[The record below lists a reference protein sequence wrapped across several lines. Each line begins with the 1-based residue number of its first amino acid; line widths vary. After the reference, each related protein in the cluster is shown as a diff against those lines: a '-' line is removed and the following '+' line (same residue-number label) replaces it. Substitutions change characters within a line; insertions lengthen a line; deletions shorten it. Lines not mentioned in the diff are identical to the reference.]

1 MKDGAVRRAVKRVAL
16 WNFQVNL
23 ALHRAIERR
32 RGLDLHQLGGECG
45 RCARCCEAPGIQVGR
60 AVWYLPLLRRLFLAW
75 QEHVNGFVLTGRER
89 NGRAFI
95 FRCTH
100 FDWTT
105 RSCDSYDS
113 RPGMCRDYPRVLLAQ
128 PDPEFLPG
136 CGYRAVAANADHFV
150 RALERASVTREQ
162 MARLKK
168 DLHLEV
174 RDR

>member
-1 MKDGAVRRAVKRVAL
+1 VRDGALRRAVKQIAL
-16 WNFQVNL
+16 WNFLVSL
-23 ALHRAIERR
+23 SLHRALERR
-32 RGLDLHQLGGECG
+32 RGRIPHELGGECR
-45 RCARCCEAPGIQVGR
+45 RCARCCEAPGIQVGW
-60 AVWYLPLLRRLFLAW
+60 AIWYLPLLRRLFLAW
-75 QEHVNGFVLTGRER
+75 QERVNGFVLTEQQRKGRV
-89 NGRAFI
+89 FV

-128 PDPEFLPG
+128 ADPEFLPG
-136 CGYRAVAANADHFV
+136 CGYRAVAANADHLV

-168 DLHLEV
+168 DLRLE
-174 RDR
+174 R

>member
-1 MKDGAVRRAVKRVAL
+1 MKDGPVRRGVKRVAL
-16 WNFQVNL
+16 WNFVLGL
-23 ALHRAIERR
+23 ALVRAIERR
-32 RGLDLHQLGGECG
+32 RGRIPHELGGECR
-45 RCARCCEAPGIQVGR
+45 RCARCCEAPGIQVGW
-60 AVWYLPLLRRLFLAW
+60 AIWYLPLLRKLFLWW
-75 QEHVNGFVLTGRER
+75 QEGVNGFVLTERQRSGRV
-89 NGRAFI
+89 FV

-128 PDPEFLPG
+128 ANPEFLPG
-136 CGYRAVAANADHFV
+136 CGYRAVAADADRLV

-168 DLHLEV
+168 DLRLE
-174 RDR
+174 R

>member
-1 MKDGAVRRAVKRVAL
+1 MKDGPVRRAVKRIAL
-16 WNFQVNL
+16 WNFQASL
-23 ALHRAIERR
+23 ALDRALERR
-32 RGLDLHQLGGECG
+32 RGRIPHELGGECR
-45 RCARCCEAPGIQVGR
+45 RCARCCEAPGIQVGW
-60 AVWYLPLLRRLFLAW
+60 VLWYLPLLRRVFLAW
-75 QEHVNGFVLTGRER
+75 QEHVNGFVLTETDRKGRV
-89 NGRAFI
+89 FV

-128 PDPEFLPG
+128 ADPEFLQG
-136 CGYRAVAANADHFV
+136 CGYHAVAATADGLV

-168 DLHLEV
+168 DLRLE
-174 RDR
+174 R